1 MKKLSSKT
9 PIVLP
14 SNKIAKE
21 KIVVAKNNNK
31 IIFKKIRLP
40 FTASRSPFKHPKKE
54 KILGPVFDIID
65 TAVCIINGQGYFVD
79 VNEAWCRF
87 YGYHADEVIGYKTSM
102 LSADK
107 YEMPVQEVSD
117 TLIKTANEKT
127 IGLHKD
133 GSLLYFTAT
142 VSLLV
147 HTDGKE
153 YRVISIKENTPFKT
167 DVSSLL
173 QNQHAGF
180 SFKEPLSTPFSLT
193 DNGGKVSDAGEIAAN
208 KRYQALIE
216 NGHDVITI
224 LTAAAKPVYV
234 SASINTVLGYT
245 ETTCFKPDFFSL
257 VHDADRKEFVKI
269 WQKIIAQPEV
279 PVRNFVCRM
288 LHKNGQWRWIEN
300 TITNLLH
307 HPCIEGIVNNFR
319 DISGA
324 VATAEKIKQSEENLK
339 TIIENTDE
347 GFVLIDS
354 DFIIKSCN
362 EFARQNVFI
371 ENGIAIGANLMNFI
385 AEPRKEFFKS
395 IILAAFQGESFNYD
409 RLSVTKF
416 SNKPLWVNIRVNPV
430 KLSGAIKSVCI
441 VGKDITEQ
449 KKKDLKIAQTENL
462 LKRAEG
468 ITQVGSV
475 EVDYINNLHTWS
487 DGFYNLLG
495 HQPGEIV
502 PSKENFVQFLHP
514 EDQAFY
520 LNTFFTKLAEKIPF
534 IQIECRL
541 ISAARIEKYIMIY
554 AQPEY
559 DEQGLPVK
567 LLLVIQDISNQK
579 EAERKIAHTQTLL
592 NSAEN
597 IAGIGSAEIN
607 LQTSGLIWS
616 DEFYRIIGL
625 EPGSVSPTT
634 EGIMQFLHP
643 DEKAAYLNWLQNG
656 LANRSEKQQIET
668 RIIRADGEERIIMA
682 YGSNKYNDLGKPAV
696 LTGVIQDITE
706 RKKIE
711 QELQISKEI
720 YQSLFYQNPSAVFSL
735 NMEGNITSTNHILAL
750 KAECSEEVLL
760 KLHYSTFV
768 HPQDL
773 PNIHQYFADA
783 KQGISREFEMR
794 VITTKNNLFHV
805 TMISLP
811 IIVSNKIIGVFCIAN
826 DITKEKNAAVLLN
839 KTLADR
845 QRILDFS
852 LDMIC
857 EFDREG
863 KFIQVSKA
871 CKEILGYQPEELM
884 GKRSIDLV
892 IEDDK
897 PATIEMVK
905 NISSGGISTSNFEN
919 RYCRKDG
926 HIVNLLWSA
935 RWDEN
940 DKTMYCIAKDATAIK
955 AQEQALGL
963 SEQRYRYLFNNNPMP
978 LFIFDFS
985 TYNIIKANDAAVKK
999 YGYSLQEF
1007 LSLNIIDIRPAE
1019 DINLLKKILKDE
1031 NSYNQQNEIWRHL
1044 KKNGELMYMQIT
1056 GNLIDY
1062 KGRRCVL
1069 ALLDDVTEKIK
1080 AEKKTRGSEDK
1091 RTLIMNA
1098 ALDAIV
1104 CMDTKGCITFWNPQ
1118 AEKIFG
1124 WKEGEVM
1131 GAILSELIV
1140 PERYRKMHEEGI
1152 QKYLNTD
1159 DAPVLNK
1166 ILNLSAINKDQKEF
1180 PIKLTIQSIKEDGE
1194 KFFCSFIRDVTA
1206 QRKAESLKTFERRD
1220 KEALINSTGD
1230 LIWSVSKDLKLIAGN
1245 RAFTATFKEETSL
1258 TVKQGDYLLMK
1269 NIFSDE
1275 VLLFW
1280 HEMYYKA
1287 LSGET
1292 FKKELLLHKPSATLP
1307 QWIEVSFNPIYDGKT
1322 ITGVACYSRNITENK
1337 THQNKLLAINKKLG
1351 TAQKM
1356 AKLGYWEID
1365 LHQNTIFWSDE
1376 LFDIYGF
1383 TKTVF
1388 PIPIQQI
1395 IDAIHPA
1402 DKKIALQQY
1411 ARVIKE
1417 KMPYLLEHRIILKD
1431 GSIKVLLQKGTL
1443 ICNEAGQP
1451 VRLEGTSQDISF
1463 QKLAEKAIKDSE
1475 EKYRMIFNSSP
1486 LPNWIYDL
1494 ATLQILEVNDAAI
1507 NHYGYSSQEFL
1518 KMTIKDLF
1526 IAEETPSIIQ
1536 INKEITDNGI
1546 LNFGQWKHVKKNGTI
1561 LNADIT
1567 GHCIYY
1573 NNKNAVM
1580 MVSNDITGIIE
1591 SKQALVKSI
1600 ERFEY
1605 ATKATSDAIWDC
1617 DLVNNTIFWGEGFST
1632 LFGYKLKEAEG
1643 GISLWQAFI
1652 HPDDMQRIWQGI
1664 TEIINDESKM
1674 YWQGEYRFKKFD
1686 GSYGTVIDCAVVI
1699 RDDNGKPYRIIG
1711 AIQDISERI
1720 QHEIKLTALNDQ
1732 LNKRAGE
1739 LASSNAELEQFAY
1752 IASHDLQ
1759 EPLRMV
1765 TGFLTQIQKKYE
1777 LQLDETGQKYI
1788 HFAVDGAVRM
1798 RKIIQDLLE
1807 YSRVGRQKY
1816 QYEKIDT
1823 NLLLTGVASVYSN
1836 SIIEKKME
1844 IYCGKL
1850 PAITAAKIPIQQLF
1864 QNLISNAVKYQQPG
1878 IIPKINISG
1887 TETEDC
1893 WHFVVA
1899 DNGIGI
1905 EPEYFD
1911 KIFVIFQRLHHKDEY
1926 TGTGIGLAIC
1936 KKIVDN
1942 HKGKIW
1948 VASTPGK
1955 GSSFYFDIPK
1965 ILSVLLPV

>member
-1 MKKLSSKT
+1 MKKKSGKAQT
-9 PIVLP
+9 VLP
-14 SNKIAKE
+14 GNKIAKE
-21 KIVVAKNNNK
+21 KIVVDENNNK
-31 IIFKKIRLP
+31 IIYKKKLLSFTTSPLP
-40 FTASRSPFKHPKKE
+40 PAHYKKE
-54 KILGPVFDIID
+54 KILGPIFDKID
-65 TAVCIINGQGYFVD
+65 TAVCVINGEEYFVD

-87 YGYHADEVIGYKTSM
+87 YGYHADELIGYKTTI
-102 LSADK
+102 LSTDK
-107 YEMPVQEVSD
+107 YGIPVQEMSD
-117 TLIKTANEKT
+117 TLINTPNEK
-127 IGLHKD
+127 IAGQMGIHKD
-133 GSLLYFTAT
+133 GSLLYFTASA
-142 VSLLV
+142 SLLL

-153 YRVISIKENTPFKT
+153 YRVISNKENTPLKT
-167 DVSSLL
+167 GVIGLL
-173 QNQHAGF
+173 QNQSNDCSVTG
-180 SFKEPLSTPFSLT
+180 PLSTPFLLSDT
-193 DNGGKVSDAGEIAAN
+193 EGKILDANETAAN
-208 KRYQALIE
+208 KRHQALIE
-216 NGHDVITI
+216 KGHN
-224 LTAAAKPVYV
+224 LT
-234 SASINTVLGYT
+234 T
-245 ETTCFKPDFFSL
+245 
-257 VHDADRKEFVKI
+257 
-269 WQKIIAQPEV
+269 
-279 PVRNFVCRM
+279 M
-288 LHKNGQWRWIEN
+288 LHP
-300 TITNLLH
+300 
-307 HPCIEGIVNNFR
+307 PCIEGIVNNFR
-319 DISGA
+319 DISDT
-324 VATAEKIKQSEENLK
+324 VAAAERIKQSEENLK
-339 TIIENTDE
+339 AILENTDE
-347 GFVLIDS
+347 GFVLIGA
-354 DFIIKSCN
+354 DFIIKICN

-371 ENGIAIGANLMNFI
+371 ENIMAVGENLMDFI
-385 AEPRKEFFKS
+385 TESKKEFFKS
-395 IILAAFQGESFNYD
+395 IILKAFEGESFNYD
-409 RLSVTKF
+409 DLSVNKL

-430 KLSGAIKSVCI
+430 KLSGVIKSVCI
-441 VGKDITEQ
+441 IGRDITEQ
-449 KKKDLKIAQTENL
+449 KEKDLKIAQTKNL
-462 LKRAEG
+462 LKRTEG
-468 ITQVGSV
+468 IKQVGSV
-475 EVDYINNLHTWS
+475 EVDYVNNRHTWS
-487 DGFYNLLG
+487 DGLYNLLG
-495 HQPGEIV
+495 HKPGEIV

-514 EDQAFY
+514 EDEAFY
-520 LNTFFTKLAEKIPF
+520 LNTLLRKLAEKIPF
-534 IQIECRL
+534 FQIECRL
-541 ISAARIEKYIMIY
+541 ISADRIEKYIMIY
-554 AQPEY
+554 VQPEY
-559 DEQGLPVK
+559 DEQGLPAK
-567 LLLVIQDISNQK
+567 LLLVIQNISNQK
-579 EAERKIAHTQTLL
+579 EADKKIAHTQILL

-607 LQTSGLIWS
+607 LQTGRRIWS

-625 EPGSVSPTT
+625 EPGSVFPTT
-634 EGIMQFLHP
+634 EGIIQFLHP

-656 LANRSEKQQIET
+656 LENKSEKLQIET
-668 RIIRADGEERIIMA
+668 RIIRADGQERNIMA
-682 YGSNKYNDLGKPAV
+682 YGSIKYNALGKPDV

-706 RKKIE
+706 RKKTE

-735 NMEGNITSTNHILAL
+735 NMEGHITSANHILAL
-750 KAECSEEVLL
+750 KAECSEEALL
-760 KLHYSTFV
+760 QMHYSAFV

-773 PNIHQYFADA
+773 ITIHQYFTEA
-783 KQGISREFEMR
+783 KQHITHEFKMR
-794 VITTKNNLFHV
+794 IITAKNNLLYV
-805 TMISLP
+805 TMISMP
-811 IIVSNKIIGVFCIAN
+811 IIVGNKIIGVFCIAN
-826 DITKEKNAAVLLN
+826 DITKEKNAAGLLN

-857 EFDREG
+857 EFDCEG

-871 CKEILGYQPEELM
+871 CNEILGYQPEELM

-892 IEDDK
+892 IEEDT
-897 PATIEMVK
+897 PATLEMVK

-919 RYCRKDG
+919 RYRRKDG

-935 RWDEN
+935 RWDAN

-955 AQEQALGL
+955 AHEQALGL

-978 LFIFDFS
+978 LFIFDFL
-985 TYNIIKANDAAVKK
+985 TFDIIKVNDAAVKK
-999 YGYSLQEF
+999 YGYSQQEF
-1007 LSLNIIDIRPAE
+1007 LRLNLIDIRPAE
-1019 DINLLKKILKDE
+1019 DINLLKETLKDE
-1031 NSYNQQNEIWRHL
+1031 NSQIHVNEKIWRHL

-1069 ALLDDVTEKIK
+1069 TLLDDVTEKIK
-1080 AEKKTRGSEDK
+1080 VEKNIRDSEDK
-1091 RTLIMNA
+1091 RRLIMNA
-1098 ALDAIV
+1098 ALDAII

-1124 WKEGEVM
+1124 WKEGEVI
-1131 GAILSELIV
+1131 GSVLSELIV
-1140 PERYRKMHEEGI
+1140 PERYRKMHEEGM
-1152 QKYLNTD
+1152 QKYLNTG
-1159 DAPVLNK
+1159 DAPALNK

-1180 PIKLTIQSIKEDGE
+1180 PIELTIHSVKEEGE
-1194 KFFCSFIRDVTA
+1194 EFFCSFIRDVTE
-1206 QRKAESLKTFERRD
+1206 QRKAESLKIFERRD
-1220 KEALINSTGD
+1220 KEALINSTDD

-1245 RAFTATFKEETSL
+1245 RAFTASFKENTGS
-1258 TVKQGDYLLMK
+1258 TIKQGDYLLMK
-1269 NIFSDE
+1269 KIFSDE

-1287 LSGET
+1287 LSGEI
-1292 FKKELLLHKPSATLP
+1292 FKKEVLRHKSSAALP
-1307 QWIEVSFNPIYDGKT
+1307 QWSEVSFNPIHNGDI

-1337 THQNKLLAINKKLG
+1337 LHQNKLLAINKKLE
-1351 TAQKM
+1351 TAQQM

-1365 LHQNTIFWSDE
+1365 LHQNTVFWSDE

-1388 PIPIQQI
+1388 PISIQEI
-1395 IDAIHPA
+1395 IDAIHSA
-1402 DKKIALQQY
+1402 DKKNVLQQY
-1411 ARVIKE
+1411 ARVLKE
-1417 KMPYLLEHRIILKD
+1417 KMPYHLEHRIILKD

-1443 ICNEAGQP
+1443 ICNEEGQP

-1463 QKLAEKAIKDSE
+1463 QKLAEKAIKESE

-1507 NHYGYSSQEFL
+1507 KHYGYSCKEFL
-1518 KMTIKDLF
+1518 KMTIKELF

-1536 INKEITDNGI
+1536 MNKEITNKGI
-1546 LNFGQWKHVKKNGTI
+1546 LNFGQWHHVKKSGTI
-1561 LNADIT
+1561 INADIT

-1591 SKQALVKSI
+1591 SRQALVKSM

-1652 HPDDMQRIWQGI
+1652 HPDDKQRIWQDI
-1664 TEIINDESKM
+1664 TEIINDENKM

-1686 GSYGTVIDCAVVI
+1686 GTYVTVIDCAVVI
-1699 RDDNGKPYRIIG
+1699 RDDKGQPYRMIG

-1720 QHEIKLTALNDQ
+1720 QQEIKLTALNDQ

-1739 LASSNAELEQFAY
+1739 LASSNAELEHFAY

-1765 TGFLTQIQKKYE
+1765 TGFLTQIQKKYD

-1816 QYEKIDT
+1816 QYEKIDIH
-1823 NLLLTGVASVYSN
+1823 LLLKGVASVYSS
-1836 SIIEKKME
+1836 SIIEKKVE
-1844 IYCGKL
+1844 ICWGEL
-1850 PAITAAKIPIQQLF
+1850 PEITAAKIPIQQLF

-1878 IIPKINISG
+1878 TSPKINISA
-1887 TETEDC
+1887 TEKEDC
-1893 WHFVVA
+1893 WHFEVA

-1905 EPEYFD
+1905 EPEYFN

-1926 TGTGIGLAIC
+1926 SGTGIGLAIC

-1948 VASTPGK
+1948 VTSTPGK

-1965 ILSVLLPV
+1965 MPSALLPV